1 MIEIRDDD
9 LTSAEWLIDE
19 PWEYDQSF
27 EPDDLNPDEDYVARY
42 VRQGDFFKDSVR
54 RYIFDET
61 NLGIDHLNYFKCD
74 YDAGMKMELTDNE
87 LALLLDSEAV
97 RLIYNEDLK
106 VEKLIADVEGLGR
119 EQRKFT
125 DY

>member
-1 MIEIRDDD
+1 MIEIGDGD
-9 LTSAEWLIDE
+9 LSSAEWLIDE

-27 EPDDLNPDEDYVARY
+27 DPSDLSPDEDYVARY

-61 NLGIDHLNYFKCD
+61 NLGIDHLTHFMCD
-74 YDAGMKMELTDNE
+74 YEAGMKMELTDNE

-106 VEKLIADVEGLGR
+106 AEELIADVEGLDR
-119 EQRKFT
+119 RQKKFI